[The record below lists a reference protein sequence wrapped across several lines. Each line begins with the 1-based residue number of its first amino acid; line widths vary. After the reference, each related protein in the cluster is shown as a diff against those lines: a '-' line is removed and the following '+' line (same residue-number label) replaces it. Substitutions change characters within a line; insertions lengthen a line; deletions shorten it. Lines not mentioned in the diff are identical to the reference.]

1 VNLSDVYLTMQAFMG
16 GAFVNYFNR
25 FGRQWQVY
33 VQADGE
39 YRTNAEDIGEFYVT
53 NADGGRVPLS
63 AVARVEPQSGPEF
76 TMRYNGYRSAVIIGA
91 AAPGYSSDQAMRA
104 LEEAFTQSMPSDMSF
119 TYTGMSYQ
127 EQLAAQGVSA
137 TTVFALSLLVVFLIL
152 AALYESW
159 TLPLSVLLPLP
170 IGVFGAFLA
179 LSVRG
184 LENAVYAQIGLVM
197 IVGLSAKNAILI
209 VEYAKTEY
217 EQGRRLEDAA
227 LDAARIRLR
236 PILMTSFA
244 FILGTLPLAL
254 ASGAASAAR
263 RVLGTTVIG
272 GMLAAT
278 LLAIFVIPAIFWL
291 VERLTSRRH
300 PRAPQA
306 VPVPNAS
313 GDAT

>member
-1 VNLSDVYLTMQAFMG
+1 
-16 GAFVNYFNR
+16 
-25 FGRQWQVY
+25 
-33 VQADGE
+33 
-39 YRTNAEDIGEFYVT
+39 
-53 NADGGRVPLS
+53 
-63 AVARVEPQSGPEF
+63 
-76 TMRYNGYRSAVIIGA
+76 MRYNGYRSAVIIGA

-179 LSVRG
+179 LSLRG

-254 ASGAASAAR
+254 AAGAASAAR

-278 LLAIFVIPAIFWL
+278 LLAIFVIPAIFSL

-300 PRAPQA
+300 RAPQT

-313 GDAT
+313 DDAT